1 MSTIDLVNKMA
12 KYRDRFG
19 LITQANGDGGD
30 SCNRL
35 AHYYAALAILNVP
48 CDDINR
54 HPLDGFYISV
64 QRLTA
69 RLPFGRYRRHA
80 DTSMWYGDM
89 DNVTRD
95 QMSPMIA
102 TMVLFGTTELL
113 RAHVALRVKR
123 AMLHFSTHDQIE
135 GAAGYRLKLPDLP
148 SPTEF
153 ANIIRGLKLKLLY
166 PLLSLLD
173 LALLHEAKVANA
185 ANIGEG
191 QLLLNVAVAL
201 STETTW
207 AARKAAATLETK
219 TDELAKGLRSYY
231 AEGPWCNGIVPLGE
245 LMVQVLKAL

>member
-1 MSTIDLVNKMA
+1 MSTTDLVNKMA

-35 AHYYAALAILNVP
+35 AHYYAALQILNVP

-102 TMVLFGTTELL
+102 TMVLMGTTELL
-113 RAHVALRVKR
+113 KAHVGLRLR
-123 AMLHFSTHDQIE
+123 RLLLHFSTHDQVE
-135 GAAGYRLKLPDLP
+135 GSVGYRWKLPDVP
-148 SPTEF
+148 SPTEL

-166 PLLSLLD
+166 PLLSVLD
-173 LALLHEAKVANA
+173 LALLHEAKAANA
-185 ANIGEG
+185 ANIHEG
-191 QLLLNVAVAL
+191 QMLLNTAVSL
-201 STETTW
+201 RTETTW
-207 AARKAAATLETK
+207 AARKAAETLDSK
-219 TDELAKGLRSYY
+219 ADELAKGLRSYY
-231 AEGPWCNGIVPLGE
+231 AEGPWCNGILPLGE
-245 LMVQVLKAL
+245 LMVLVLKAL